1 MKSRSSLIAGCCLV
15 LLALTAWLWL
25 SHSNLT
31 RAPEVS
37 FKTIDGR
44 QITMASLRGNP
55 VLVTFWATTCPGC
68 IREMPHLVDMYHKL
82 RHSGFEI
89 IGVAMAYDPPNQV
102 LEVVERRRIP
112 YPITLDIDGSLARAF
127 NYVTLTPTSFL
138 VAPDGQIVQHE
149 IGEMNIAALEQQIQ
163 GLLSQKNLADIR
175 SKPLESNS
183 L

>member
-1 MKSRSSLIAGCCLV
+1 MKSRLSLIAGCCLV
-15 LLALTAWLWL
+15 LLALTIWLWL
-25 SHSNLT
+25 SNSNLT
-31 RAPEVS
+31 RAPEIS

-44 QITMASLRGNP
+44 QLTMASLRGNP

-68 IREMPHLVDMYHKL
+68 IKEMPHLVNLYHEL

-102 LEVVERRRIP
+102 MEMVERRKIP

-149 IGEMNIAALEQQIQ
+149 IGEMNIKKLREQIEN
-163 GLLSQKNLADIR
+163 LLPQQPLVTGH
-175 SKPLESNS
+175 KPLVANS

>member
-1 MKSRSSLIAGCCLV
+1 MKSRSSLIAGCCLL
-15 LLALTAWLWL
+15 LLALTTWLWL

-37 FKTIDGR
+37 FKTINGR

-68 IREMPHLVDMYHKL
+68 IKEMPHLVDLYHEL

-102 LEVVERRRIP
+102 VEMVERRKIP

-149 IGEMNIAALEQQIQ
+149 IGEMNIKKLRAQIEN
-163 GLLSQKNLADIR
+163 LLSQQLLAI
-175 SKPLESNS
+175 SHKPPVANS